1 MRRRAMQMT
10 MGAVAVAVLLLGVP
24 LSGAWIV
31 LALRTTPEGASG
43 HASVIL
49 TVVMTVVALTVIA
62 LLAAYIVAARA
73 SRRISAPLIYLAAE
87 AEQLGSGQVRPR
99 LRTSGI
105 EEIDLVQAELV
116 RSAERVAGRL
126 AAERQFASDAS
137 HQLRTP
143 LTSLSLRLE
152 EIELLSGEEEVRAEA
167 RACVEQVDRL
177 TGVVEDLL
185 KISRRTGGGGTEALN
200 LSDVLEQQREE
211 WEPAFVAAGR
221 ELTLSDEVGLPVLA
235 TPGSLAQVLAT
246 IIENSL
252 RYGQGRTSVS
262 VRSANGGH
270 GVFIDVA
277 DEGEGVDDELAP
289 LVFERSVSGHGS
301 TGVGL
306 ALAKDLVEA
315 DGGRIELSQRRPP
328 VFSVLLNA
336 VPKSLDPNNV
346 LPQGPL
352 VSVGRRRRF

>member
-1 MRRRAMQMT
+1 MRRRALQMT
-10 MGAVAVAVLLLGVP
+10 MGAVAVAVVLLGIP
-24 LSGAWIV
+24 LGGAWMV
-31 LALRTTPEGASG
+31 LAFRTTLAPEDRAQ
-43 HASVIL
+43 VVL
-49 TVVMTVVALTVIA
+49 TVVLTVIILTLVA
-62 LLAAYIVAARA
+62 LAAAYAVAAAA

-99 LRTSGI
+99 LRRSGI

-152 EIELLSGEEEVRAEA
+152 EIELLAGDEEIRNEA
-167 RACVEQVDRL
+167 HACIEQVERL

-185 KISRRTGGGGTEALN
+185 KVSRRTGGGTTEALH
-200 LSDVLEQQREE
+200 LGEVFAQQRDE
-211 WEPAFVAAGR
+211 WGPAFEAAGR
-221 ELTLSDEVGLPVLA
+221 ALVLSDDVDRPVLA
-235 TPGSLAQVLAT
+235 TPGSLAQELAT
-246 IIENSL
+246 VIENSL
-252 RYGQGRTSVS
+252 RYGAGTTTVS

-270 GVFIDVA
+270 GVFIDIA
-277 DEGEGVDDELAP
+277 DEGEGVDDDLAP
-289 LVFERSVSGHGS
+289 TIFERSVSGHGS

-315 DGGRIELSQRRPP
+315 DGGRIELSRRRPP
-328 VFSVLLNA
+328 VFSILLNA
-336 VPKSLDPNNV
+336 VPKSLDPNKV
-346 LPQGPL
+346 LPQGAL

>member
-1 MRRRAMQMT
+1 MRRRALQMT
-10 MGAVAVAVLLLGVP
+10 MGAVAVAVVLLGIP
-24 LSGAWIV
+24 LGGAWMV
-31 LALRTTPEGASG
+31 LAFRTTLAPEDRAQ
-43 HASVIL
+43 VVL
-49 TVVMTVVALTVIA
+49 TVVLTVIILTLVA
-62 LLAAYIVAARA
+62 LAAAYAVAAAA

-99 LRTSGI
+99 LRRSGI

-116 RSAERVAGRL
+116 RVAGRL

-152 EIELLSGEEEVRAEA
+152 EIELLADDEGMRNEA
-167 RACVEQVDRL
+167 RACIEQVERL

-185 KISRRTGGGGTEALN
+185 KVSRRTGGGTTEALH
-200 LSDVLEQQREE
+200 LGEVFAQQRDE
-211 WEPAFVAAGR
+211 WGPAFEAAGR
-221 ELTLSDEVGLPVLA
+221 ALVLSDDVDRPVLA
-235 TPGSLAQVLAT
+235 TPGSLAQELAT
-246 IIENSL
+246 VIENSL
-252 RYGQGRTSVS
+252 RYGAGTTTVS

-270 GVFIDVA
+270 GVFIDIA
-277 DEGEGVDDELAP
+277 DEGEGVDDDLAP
-289 LVFERSVSGHGS
+289 TIFERSVSGHGS

-315 DGGRIELSQRRPP
+315 DGGRIELSRRRPP
-328 VFSVLLNA
+328 VFSILLNS
-336 VPKSLDPNNV
+336 VPKSLDPNKV
-346 LPQGPL
+346 LPQGAL

>member
-1 MRRRAMQMT
+1 MRRRALQMT
-10 MGAVAVAVLLLGVP
+10 MGAVAVAVVLLGIP
-24 LSGAWIV
+24 LGGAWMV
-31 LALRTTPEGASG
+31 LAFRTTLAPDDRAQ
-43 HASVIL
+43 VVL
-49 TVVMTVVALTVIA
+49 TVVLTVIILTLVA
-62 LLAAYIVAARA
+62 LAAAYAVAAAA

-99 LRTSGI
+99 LRRSGI

-152 EIELLSGEEEVRAEA
+152 EIELLADDEEMRNEA
-167 RACVEQVDRL
+167 RACIEQVERL

-185 KISRRTGGGGTEALN
+185 KVSRRTGGGTTEALH
-200 LSDVLEQQREE
+200 LGEVFAQQRDE
-211 WEPAFVAAGR
+211 WGPAFEAAGR
-221 ELTLSDEVGLPVLA
+221 TLVLRDDVDRPVLA
-235 TPGSLAQVLAT
+235 TPGSLAQELAT
-246 IIENSL
+246 VIENSL
-252 RYGQGRTSVS
+252 RYGAGTTTVS

-270 GVFIDVA
+270 GVFIDIA
-277 DEGEGVDDELAP
+277 DEGEGVDDDLAP
-289 LVFERSVSGHGS
+289 TIFERSVSGHGS

-328 VFSVLLNA
+328 VFSILLNS
-336 VPKSLDPNNV
+336 VPKSLDPNKV
-346 LPQGPL
+346 LPQGAL

>member
-1 MRRRAMQMT
+1 MRRYAMT
-10 MGAVAVAVLLLGVP
+10 MTMSAVSVAVLLLGLP
-24 LSGAWIV
+24 LGGAWIAS
-31 LALRTTPEGASG
+31 ALRSAGSG
-43 HASVIL
+43 DRVVIIGTVIL
-49 TVVMTVVALTVIA
+49 TVLVLTGTALTAASVVASRV
-62 LLAAYIVAARA
+62 

-99 LRTSGI
+99 LRSSGI

-116 RSAERVAGRL
+116 RSAERVAGRI

-152 EIELLSGEEEVRAEA
+152 EIELLAGEEEVRAEA
-167 RACVEQVDRL
+167 HACLEQVERL

-185 KISRRTGGGGTEALN
+185 KVSRRSGGGTTEALH
-200 LSDVLEQQREE
+200 LKDIFAQQREE
-211 WEPAFVAAGR
+211 WEPAFEQAGR
-221 ELTLSDEVGLPVLA
+221 TITFSDEISHPVLA

-246 IIENSL
+246 VIENSL
-252 RYGQGRTSVS
+252 RYGAGTTSVS
-262 VRSANGGH
+262 VRGANGGH
-270 GVFIDVA
+270 AVFIDIA
-277 DEGEGVDDELAP
+277 DEGEGVA
-289 LVFERSVSGHGS
+289 VFERHVSGYGS

-315 DGGRIELSQRRPP
+315 DGGRIELSQRSPA
-328 VFSVLLNA
+328 VFSILLNA

-346 LPQGPL
+346 LPQGAL

>member
-1 MRRRAMQMT
+1 MRRRAMEMT
-10 MGAVAVAVLLLGVP
+10 MVTVLVAVGLLGIPLGGVWVVLAMRTTAGAEDRLQVVLMVVATLLVLTAVALVA
-24 LSGAWIV
+24 AF
-31 LALRTTPEGASG
+31 
-43 HASVIL
+43 
-49 TVVMTVVALTVIA
+49 VVAAKV
-62 LLAAYIVAARA
+62 

-99 LRTSGI
+99 LRSSGI

-152 EIELLSGEEEVRAEA
+152 EIELLTDDEDMRNEA
-167 RACVEQVDRL
+167 RACIEQVERL

-185 KISRRTGGGGTEALN
+185 KVSRRTGGGTTEALH
-200 LSDVLEQQREE
+200 LGEVFAQQRDE
-211 WEPAFVAAGR
+211 WGPAFEAAGR
-221 ELTLSDEVGLPVLA
+221 ALVLSDDVDRPVLA
-235 TPGSLAQVLAT
+235 TPGSLAQELAT
-246 IIENSL
+246 VIENSL
-252 RYGQGRTSVS
+252 RYGAGTTTVS

-270 GVFIDVA
+270 GVFIDIA
-277 DEGEGVDDELAP
+277 DEGEGVDDDLAP
-289 LVFERSVSGHGS
+289 TIFERSVSGHGS

-315 DGGRIELSQRRPP
+315 DGGRIELSRRRPP
-328 VFSVLLNA
+328 VFSILLNS
-336 VPKSLDPNNV
+336 VPKSLDPNKV
-346 LPQGPL
+346 LPQGAL

>member
-1 MRRRAMQMT
+1 M
-10 MGAVAVAVLLLGVP
+10 
-24 LSGAWIV
+24 
-31 LALRTTPEGASG
+31 AS
-43 HASVIL
+43 
-49 TVVMTVVALTVIA
+49 
-62 LLAAYIVAARA
+62 RA

-99 LRTSGI
+99 LRSSGI

-116 RSAERVAGRL
+116 RSAERVAGRI

-152 EIELLSGEEEVRAEA
+152 EIELLAGEEEVRAEA
-167 RACVEQVDRL
+167 HACLEQVERL

-185 KISRRTGGGGTEALN
+185 KVSRRTGGGTTEALH
-200 LSDVLEQQREE
+200 LKDIFAQQREE
-211 WEPAFVAAGR
+211 WEPAFEQVGR
-221 ELTLSDEVGLPVLA
+221 TITFRDEIGQPVLA

-246 IIENSL
+246 VVENSL
-252 RYGQGRTSVS
+252 RYGAGATSVN

-270 GVFIDVA
+270 AVFIDIA
-277 DEGEGVDDELAP
+277 DEGEGVAEDIAP
-289 LVFERSVSGHGS
+289 HVFERHVSGYGS

-315 DGGRIELSQRRPP
+315 DGGRIELSQRKPAI
-328 VFSVLLNA
+328 FSILLNA

-346 LPQGPL
+346 LPQGAL

>member
-1 MRRRAMQMT
+1 MRRRALQMT
-10 MGAVAVAVLLLGVP
+10 MGAVAVAVVLLGIP
-24 LSGAWIV
+24 LGGAWMV
-31 LALRTTPEGASG
+31 LAFRTTLAPEDRAQ
-43 HASVIL
+43 VVL
-49 TVVMTVVALTVIA
+49 TVVLTVIILTLVA
-62 LLAAYIVAARA
+62 LAAAYAVAAAA

-99 LRTSGI
+99 LRRSGI

-152 EIELLSGEEEVRAEA
+152 EIELLADDEEMRNEA
-167 RACVEQVDRL
+167 RACIEQVERL

-185 KISRRTGGGGTEALN
+185 KVSRRTGGGTTEALH
-200 LSDVLEQQREE
+200 LGEVFAQQRDE
-211 WEPAFVAAGR
+211 WGPAFEAAGR
-221 ELTLSDEVGLPVLA
+221 ALVLSDDVDRPVLA
-235 TPGSLAQVLAT
+235 TPGSLAQELAT
-246 IIENSL
+246 VIENSL
-252 RYGQGRTSVS
+252 RYGAGTTTVS

-270 GVFIDVA
+270 GVFIDIA

-289 LVFERSVSGHGS
+289 HIFERSVSGHGS

-315 DGGRIELSQRRPP
+315 DGGRIELTARRPP
-328 VFSVLLNA
+328 VFSVLLAA
-336 VPKSLDPNNV
+336 VPRSLDPNTV
-346 LPQGPL
+346 LPKGAI

>member
-1 MRRRAMQMT
+1 MRRRALQMT
-10 MGAVAVAVLLLGVP
+10 MAAVLVAVVLLGIPLGAATIFYAARSAPDDLERWRTVF
-24 LSGAWIV
+24 SVVTVGTA
-31 LALRTTPEGASG
+31 LA
-43 HASVIL
+43 I
-49 TVVMTVVALTVIA
+49 IA
-62 LLAAYIVAARA
+62 LAAAYIVAAKV

-99 LRTSGI
+99 VRVSGI

-152 EIELLSGEEEVRAEA
+152 EIEIIADDEEVRAGA
-167 RACVEQVDRL
+167 HACLEQVERL
-177 TGVVEDLL
+177 TGVVDDLL
-185 KISRRTGGGGTEALN
+185 KVSRRSGGGTTEALH
-200 LSDVLEQQREE
+200 LADLFAQQQEE
-211 WEPAFVAAGR
+211 WGPAFAEAGR
-221 ELTLSDEVGLPVLA
+221 ELVLTDAIGQPVLA
-235 TPGSLAQVLAT
+235 SPGSLAQVLAT

-252 RYGQGRTSVS
+252 RYGAGTTTVS

-270 GVFIDVA
+270 GVFIDIA
-277 DEGEGVDDELAP
+277 DEGEGVAEDIAP
-289 LVFERSVSGHGS
+289 HVFERHVSGYGS

-315 DGGRIELSQRRPP
+315 DGGRIELSQRSPA
-328 VFSVLLNA
+328 VFSILLNA

-346 LPQGPL
+346 LPQGAL

>member
-10 MGAVAVAVLLLGVP
+10 MGAVLVAVLILGAP
-24 LSGAWIV
+24 LGGAWV
-31 LALRTTPEGASG
+31 SLAMRSTQDSEDRLQ
-43 HASVIL
+43 VVL
-49 TVVMTVVALTVIA
+49 TVVLTIVALTA
-62 LLAAYIVAARA
+62 LALVAAYVVAARA

-99 LRTSGI
+99 LRRSGI

-152 EIELLSGEEEVRAEA
+152 EIELLAGDEETRAEA
-167 RACVEQVDRL
+167 RACIEQVDRL
-177 TGVVEDLL
+177 TGVVQDLL
-185 KISRRTGGGGTEALN
+185 RVSRRTGGGSTEALH
-200 LSDVLEQQREE
+200 LTDVFDQQREE
-211 WEPAFVAAGR
+211 WEPSFQAAGR
-221 ELTLSDEVGLPVLA
+221 QIVLRDEVGLPVLA

-246 IIENSL
+246 VIENSL
-252 RYGQGRTSVS
+252 RYGAGTTSVS
-262 VRSANGGH
+262 VRSAKGGH

-277 DEGEGVDDELAP
+277 DEGEGVSDELAP
-289 LVFERSVSGHGS
+289 TVFERSVSGHGS

-328 VFSVLLNA
+328 VFSILLNA
-336 VPKSLDPNNV
+336 VPKSLDPNKV
-346 LPQGPL
+346 LPQGAL
-352 VSVGRRRRF
+352 VSVGRRGRF

>member
-1 MRRRAMQMT
+1 MRRRALQMT
-10 MGAVAVAVLLLGVP
+10 MGAVAVAVVLLGIP
-24 LSGAWIV
+24 LGGAWMV
-31 LALRTTPEGASG
+31 LAFRTTLAPEDRAQ
-43 HASVIL
+43 VVL
-49 TVVMTVVALTVIA
+49 TVVLTVIILTLVA
-62 LLAAYIVAARA
+62 LAAAYAVAAAA

-99 LRTSGI
+99 LRRSGI

-152 EIELLSGEEEVRAEA
+152 EIELLADDEEMRNEA
-167 RACVEQVDRL
+167 RACIEQVERL

-185 KISRRTGGGGTEALN
+185 KVSRRTGGGTTEALH
-200 LSDVLEQQREE
+200 LGEVFAQQRDE
-211 WEPAFVAAGR
+211 WGPAFEAAGR
-221 ELTLSDEVGLPVLA
+221 ALVLRDDVDRTVLA
-235 TPGSLAQVLAT
+235 TPGSLAQELAT
-246 IIENSL
+246 VIENSL
-252 RYGQGRTSVS
+252 RYGAGTTTVS

-270 GVFIDVA
+270 GVFIDIA
-277 DEGEGVDDELAP
+277 DEGEGVDDDLAP
-289 LVFERSVSGHGS
+289 TIFERSVSGHGS

-315 DGGRIELSQRRPP
+315 DGGRIELSRRRPP
-328 VFSVLLNA
+328 VFSILLNS
-336 VPKSLDPNNV
+336 VPKSLDPNKV
-346 LPQGPL
+346 LPQGAL

>member
-1 MRRRAMQMT
+1 MRRRAMEMT
-10 MGAVAVAVLLLGVP
+10 TAAVVAVILILGVP
-24 LSGAWIV
+24 LGGAWILQVIRDTPADTENRLHVILPVVLSVLTLTV
-31 LALRTTPEGASG
+31 LAF
-43 HASVIL
+43 
-49 TVVMTVVALTVIA
+49 VIA
-62 LLAAYIVAARA
+62 TMVAFRV

-99 LRTSGI
+99 IRKSGI

-116 RSAERVAGRL
+116 RSSERMAGRL

-143 LTSLSLRLE
+143 LTSLTLRLE
-152 EIELLSGEEEVRAEA
+152 EIELISSEQEVREEA
-167 RACVEQVDRL
+167 HACLEQVERL

-185 KISRRTGGGGTEALN
+185 KVSRRSGGTTEV
-200 LSDVLEQQREE
+200 LSLSEMFERLRDE
-211 WEPAFVAAGR
+211 WAPHFAAAER
-221 ELTLSDEVGLPVLA
+221 SLVFTDESALPVLA

-246 IIENSL
+246 VIENSL
-252 RYGQGRTSVS
+252 RYGAGTTTVTA
-262 VRSANGGH
+262 RSANGGH
-270 GVFIDVA
+270 AVFIDIG
-277 DEGEGVDDELAP
+277 DEGPGVSTELAP
-289 LVFERSVSGHGS
+289 DIFERHVSGHGS

-315 DGGRIELSQRRPP
+315 DGGKISLGQLSPP

-336 VPKSLDPNNV
+336 VPRSLDPDNV
-346 LPQGPL
+346 MPPGAL

>member
-1 MRRRAMQMT
+1 MRRYAMT
-10 MGAVAVAVLLLGVP
+10 MTMSAVSVAVLLLGLP
-24 LSGAWIV
+24 LGGAWV
-31 LALRTTPEGASG
+31 VSALRAAGSG
-43 HASVIL
+43 NRVTIIGTVVLTVLVLTGTALTAASV
-49 TVVMTVVALTVIA
+49 
-62 LLAAYIVAARA
+62 VAARV

-99 LRTSGI
+99 LRSSGI

-116 RSAERVAGRL
+116 RSAERVAGRI

-152 EIELLSGEEEVRAEA
+152 EIELFAGEEEVRTEA
-167 RACVEQVDRL
+167 HACLEQVERL

-185 KISRRTGGGGTEALN
+185 KVSRRSGGGTTEALH
-200 LSDVLEQQREE
+200 LKDTFAQQREE
-211 WEPAFVAAGR
+211 WEPAFEQAGR
-221 ELTLSDEVGLPVLA
+221 TITFSDQISHPVLA

-246 IIENSL
+246 VVENSL
-252 RYGQGRTSVS
+252 RYGAGATTVS
-262 VRSANGGH
+262 VRGANGGH
-270 GVFIDVA
+270 AVFIDIA
-277 DEGEGVDDELAP
+277 DEGEGVAEDIAP
-289 LVFERSVSGHGS
+289 YVFERHVSGYGS

-315 DGGRIELSQRRPP
+315 DGGRIELSQRSPA
-328 VFSVLLNA
+328 VFSILLNA

-346 LPQGPL
+346 LPQGAL

>member
-1 MRRRAMQMT
+1 MRRRALQMT
-10 MGAVAVAVLLLGVP
+10 MAAVLVAVVLLGIPLGAATIFYAARSAPDDLERWRTVF
-24 LSGAWIV
+24 SVVTVGTA
-31 LALRTTPEGASG
+31 LA
-43 HASVIL
+43 I
-49 TVVMTVVALTVIA
+49 IA
-62 LLAAYIVAARA
+62 LAAAYIVAAKV

-99 LRTSGI
+99 VRVSGI

-152 EIELLSGEEEVRAEA
+152 EIEIIADDEEVRAGA
-167 RACVEQVDRL
+167 HACLEQVERL
-177 TGVVEDLL
+177 TGVVDDLL
-185 KISRRTGGGGTEALN
+185 KVSRRSGGGTTEALH
-200 LSDVLEQQREE
+200 LADLFAQQHEE
-211 WEPAFVAAGR
+211 WGPAFAEAGR
-221 ELTLSDEVGLPVLA
+221 ELVLTDAIGQPVLA
-235 TPGSLAQVLAT
+235 SPGSLAQVLAT

-252 RYGQGRTSVS
+252 RYGAGTTTVS

-270 GVFIDVA
+270 GVFIDIA
-277 DEGEGVDDELAP
+277 DEGPGVDDDLAP
-289 LVFERSVSGHGS
+289 TIFERAVSGHGS

-306 ALAKDLVEA
+306 ALARNPIEA

-336 VPKSLDPNNV
+336 VPKSLDPNKV
-346 LPQGPL
+346 LPQGAL

>member
-1 MRRRAMQMT
+1 MRRRALQMT
-10 MGAVAVAVLLLGVP
+10 MGAVAVAVVLLGIP
-24 LSGAWIV
+24 LGGAWIV
-31 LALRTTPEGASG
+31 LAFRTTLAPDDRAQ
-43 HASVIL
+43 VVL
-49 TVVMTVVALTVIA
+49 TVVLTVIILTLVA
-62 LLAAYIVAARA
+62 LAAAYAVAAAA

-99 LRTSGI
+99 LRRSGI

-152 EIELLSGEEEVRAEA
+152 EIELLADDEEMRNEA
-167 RACVEQVDRL
+167 HACIEQVERL

-185 KISRRTGGGGTEALN
+185 KVSRRTGGGTTEALH
-200 LSDVLEQQREE
+200 LGEVFAQQRDE
-211 WEPAFVAAGR
+211 WGPAFEAAGR
-221 ELTLSDEVGLPVLA
+221 ALVLSDDVDRPVLA
-235 TPGSLAQVLAT
+235 TPGSLAQELAT
-246 IIENSL
+246 VIENSL
-252 RYGQGRTSVS
+252 RYGAGTTTVS

-270 GVFIDVA
+270 GVFIDIA
-277 DEGEGVDDELAP
+277 DEGEGVDDDLAP
-289 LVFERSVSGHGS
+289 TIFERSVSGHGS

-315 DGGRIELSQRRPP
+315 DGGRIELSRRRPP
-328 VFSVLLNA
+328 VFSILLNS
-336 VPKSLDPNNV
+336 VPKSLDPNKV
-346 LPQGPL
+346 LPQGAL

>member
-1 MRRRAMQMT
+1 MRRRVMLMT
-10 MGAVAVAVLLLGVP
+10 MGAVTVAVVLLGVP
-24 LSGAWIV
+24 LGSAWV
-31 LALRTTPEGASG
+31 LLALRLTREAEDQVQIIVTMVLA
-43 HASVIL
+43 IL
-49 TVVMTVVALTVIA
+49 GLALVAVVTAYVVATKG
-62 LLAAYIVAARA
+62 
-73 SRRISAPLIYLAAE
+73 SRRIQAPLIYLAAE

-143 LTSLSLRLE
+143 LTSLELRLE
-152 EIELLSGEEEVRAEA
+152 EIEMIAEQEEVRQEA
-167 RACVEQVDRL
+167 RACIEQVDRL

-185 KISRRTGGGGTEALN
+185 KVSRRKGGGSTEALR
-200 LSDVLEQQREE
+200 LVDVLEQQREE
-211 WEPAFVAAGR
+211 WEPAFRAAGR
-221 ELTLSDEVGLPVLA
+221 RLVMSDEVGVPVLA
-235 TPGSLAQVLAT
+235 TPGSLTQVLAT
-246 IIENSL
+246 CLENSL
-252 RYGQGRTSVS
+252 RYGAGTTTVS

-270 GVFIDVA
+270 GVFIDIT
-277 DEGEGVDDELAP
+277 DEGPGVDDELAP
-289 LVFERSVSGHGS
+289 TIFERAVSGHGS

-306 ALAKDLVEA
+306 ALARNLIEA

-328 VFSVLLNA
+328 VFSVLLSS
-336 VPKSLDPNNV
+336 VPKTLDPDKV
-346 LPQGPL
+346 LPQGAL

>member
-1 MRRRAMQMT
+1 MT
-10 MGAVAVAVLLLGVP
+10 MGAVAVAVVLLGIP
-24 LSGAWIV
+24 LGGAWMV
-31 LALRTTPEGASG
+31 LAFRTTLASEDR
-43 HASVIL
+43 AQVVL
-49 TVVMTVVALTVIA
+49 TVVLTVIILTLVA
-62 LLAAYIVAARA
+62 LAAAYAVAAAA

-99 LRTSGI
+99 LRRSGI

-152 EIELLSGEEEVRAEA
+152 EIELLADDEGMRNEA
-167 RACVEQVDRL
+167 RACIEQVERL

-185 KISRRTGGGGTEALN
+185 KVSRRTGGGTTEALH
-200 LSDVLEQQREE
+200 LGEVFAQQRDE
-211 WEPAFVAAGR
+211 WGPAFEAAGR
-221 ELTLSDEVGLPVLA
+221 ALVLSDDVDRPVLA
-235 TPGSLAQVLAT
+235 TPGSLAQELAT
-246 IIENSL
+246 VIENSL
-252 RYGQGRTSVS
+252 RYGAGTTTVS

-270 GVFIDVA
+270 GVFIDIA

-289 LVFERSVSGHGS
+289 TIFERSVSGHGS

-315 DGGRIELSQRRPP
+315 DGGRIELSRRRPP
-328 VFSVLLNA
+328 VFSILLNS
-336 VPKSLDPNNV
+336 VPKSLDPNKV
-346 LPQGPL
+346 LPQGAL

>member
-1 MRRRAMQMT
+1 MRRYAMT
-10 MGAVAVAVLLLGVP
+10 MTMSAVSVAVLLLGVP
-24 LSGAWIV
+24 LGGAWIV
-31 LALRTTPEGASG
+31 SALRSAGSG
-43 HASVIL
+43 NRVTIIGTVIL
-49 TVVMTVVALTVIA
+49 TVLVLTGTALTAASVVASRV
-62 LLAAYIVAARA
+62 

-99 LRTSGI
+99 LRSSGI

-152 EIELLSGEEEVRAEA
+152 EIELLADDEGMRNEA
-167 RACVEQVDRL
+167 RACIEQVERL

-185 KISRRTGGGGTEALN
+185 KVSRRTGGGTTEALH
-200 LSDVLEQQREE
+200 LGEVFAQQRDE
-211 WEPAFVAAGR
+211 WGPAFEAAGR
-221 ELTLSDEVGLPVLA
+221 ALVLSDDVDRPVLA
-235 TPGSLAQVLAT
+235 TPGSLAQELAT
-246 IIENSL
+246 VIENSL
-252 RYGQGRTSVS
+252 RYGAGTTTVS

-270 GVFIDVA
+270 GVFIDIA
-277 DEGEGVDDELAP
+277 DEGEGVDDDLAP
-289 LVFERSVSGHGS
+289 TIFERSVSGHGS

-315 DGGRIELSQRRPP
+315 DGGRIELSRRRPP
-328 VFSVLLNA
+328 VFSILLNA
-336 VPKSLDPNNV
+336 VPKSLDPNKV
-346 LPQGPL
+346 LPQGAL

>member
-1 MRRRAMQMT
+1 MRKRAMQMT
-10 MGAVAVAVLLLGVP
+10 MITVAVAVIVLGVP
-24 LSGAWIV
+24 LGAGWLVMASRLSGSSSERLENV
-31 LALRTTPEGASG
+31 
-43 HASVIL
+43 L
-49 TVVMTVVALTVIA
+49 TVAGTVV
-62 LLAAYIVAARA
+62 LLAAVSLVAAFVVAARA
-73 SRRISAPLIYLAAE
+73 SRRLSAPLIYLAAE

-152 EIELLSGEEEVRAEA
+152 EIELLAGEEEVRAEA
-167 RACVEQVDRL
+167 HACLEQVERL

-185 KISRRTGGGGTEALN
+185 KLSRRSGGGTEALH
-200 LSDVLEQQREE
+200 LPDVLGQQREE
-211 WEPAFVAAGR
+211 WGPAYAAAGR
-221 ELTLSDEVGLPVLA
+221 ELVFRDEVGLPVLA

-246 IIENSL
+246 LIENSL
-252 RYGQGRTSVS
+252 RYGDGTTTVS
-262 VRSANGGH
+262 VRSAKGTH

-277 DEGEGVDDELAP
+277 DEGPGVDDEIAP
-289 LVFERSVSGHGS
+289 RVFERAVSGHGS

-328 VFSVLLNA
+328 VFSVLLKA
-336 VPKSLDPNNV
+336 VPKSLDPKNV
-346 LPQGPL
+346 MPQGAI
-352 VSVGRRRRF
+352 VSVGRRRRRF

>member
-1 MRRRAMQMT
+1 MRRRALQMT
-10 MGAVAVAVLLLGVP
+10 MGAVAVAVVLLGIP
-24 LSGAWIV
+24 LGGAWMV
-31 LALRTTPEGASG
+31 LAFRTTLAPDDRAQ
-43 HASVIL
+43 VVL
-49 TVVMTVVALTVIA
+49 TVVLTVIILTLVA
-62 LLAAYIVAARA
+62 LAAAYAVAAAA

-99 LRTSGI
+99 LRRSGI

-152 EIELLSGEEEVRAEA
+152 EIELLTDDEDMRNEA
-167 RACVEQVDRL
+167 RACIEQVERL

-185 KISRRTGGGGTEALN
+185 KVSRRTGGGTTEALH
-200 LSDVLEQQREE
+200 LGEVFAQQRDE
-211 WEPAFVAAGR
+211 WGPVFEAAGR
-221 ELTLSDEVGLPVLA
+221 ALVLSDDVDRPVLA
-235 TPGSLAQVLAT
+235 TPGSLAQELAT
-246 IIENSL
+246 VIENSL
-252 RYGQGRTSVS
+252 RYGAGTTTVS

-270 GVFIDVA
+270 GVFIDIA
-277 DEGEGVDDELAP
+277 DEGEGVDDDLAP
-289 LVFERSVSGHGS
+289 TIFERSVSGHGS

-315 DGGRIELSQRRPP
+315 DGGRIELSRRRPP
-328 VFSVLLNA
+328 VFSILLNS
-336 VPKSLDPNNV
+336 VPKSLDPNKV
-346 LPQGPL
+346 LPQGAL

>member
-1 MRRRAMQMT
+1 MRRRALQMT
-10 MGAVAVAVLLLGVP
+10 MGAVAVAVVLLGIP
-24 LSGAWIV
+24 LGGAWMV
-31 LALRTTPEGASG
+31 LAFRTTLASEDR
-43 HASVIL
+43 AQVVL
-49 TVVMTVVALTVIA
+49 TVVLTVIILTLVA
-62 LLAAYIVAARA
+62 LAAAYAVAAAA

-99 LRTSGI
+99 LRRSGI

-152 EIELLSGEEEVRAEA
+152 EIELLADDEGMRNEA
-167 RACVEQVDRL
+167 RACIEQVERL

-185 KISRRTGGGGTEALN
+185 KVSRRTGGGTTEALH
-200 LSDVLEQQREE
+200 LDEVFAQQRAE
-211 WEPAFVAAGR
+211 WGPAFEAAGR
-221 ELTLSDEVGLPVLA
+221 ALVLSDDVDRPVLA
-235 TPGSLAQVLAT
+235 TPGSLAQELAT
-246 IIENSL
+246 VIENSL
-252 RYGQGRTSVS
+252 RYGAGTTTVS

-270 GVFIDVA
+270 GVFIDIA
-277 DEGEGVDDELAP
+277 DEGEGVDDDLAP
-289 LVFERSVSGHGS
+289 TIFERSVSGHGS

-315 DGGRIELSQRRPP
+315 DGGRIELSRRRPP
-328 VFSVLLNA
+328 VFSILLNS
-336 VPKSLDPNNV
+336 VPKSLDPNKV
-346 LPQGPL
+346 LPQGAL

>member
-1 MRRRAMQMT
+1 MRRRALQMT
-10 MGAVAVAVLLLGVP
+10 MAAVLVAVVLLGIPLGAATIFYAARSAPDDLERWRTVF
-24 LSGAWIV
+24 SVVTVGTA
-31 LALRTTPEGASG
+31 LA
-43 HASVIL
+43 I
-49 TVVMTVVALTVIA
+49 IA
-62 LLAAYIVAARA
+62 LAAAYIVAAKV

-99 LRTSGI
+99 VRVSGI

-152 EIELLSGEEEVRAEA
+152 EIEIIADDEEVRAGA
-167 RACVEQVDRL
+167 HACLEQVERL
-177 TGVVEDLL
+177 TGVVDDLL
-185 KISRRTGGGGTEALN
+185 KVSRRSGGGTTEALH
-200 LSDVLEQQREE
+200 LADLFAQQHEE
-211 WEPAFVAAGR
+211 WGPAFAEAGR
-221 ELTLSDEVGLPVLA
+221 ELVLSDAIGQPVLA
-235 TPGSLAQVLAT
+235 SPGSLAQVLAT

-252 RYGQGRTSVS
+252 RYGAGTTTVS

-270 GVFIDVA
+270 GVFIDIA

-289 LVFERSVSGHGS
+289 HIFERSVSGHGS

-315 DGGRIELSQRRPP
+315 DGGRIELTARRPP
-328 VFSVLLNA
+328 VFSVLLAA
-336 VPKSLDPNNV
+336 VPRSLDPNTV
-346 LPQGPL
+346 LPKGAI

>member
-1 MRRRAMQMT
+1 MRRRALQMT
-10 MGAVAVAVLLLGVP
+10 MGAVAVAVVLLGIP
-24 LSGAWIV
+24 LGGAWMV
-31 LALRTTPEGASG
+31 LAFRTTLAPEDRAQ
-43 HASVIL
+43 VVL
-49 TVVMTVVALTVIA
+49 TVVLTVIVLTLVA
-62 LLAAYIVAARA
+62 LAAAYAVAAAA

-99 LRTSGI
+99 LRRSGI

-152 EIELLSGEEEVRAEA
+152 EIELLADDEGMRNEA
-167 RACVEQVDRL
+167 RACIEQVERL

-185 KISRRTGGGGTEALN
+185 KVSRRTGGGTTEALH
-200 LSDVLEQQREE
+200 LGEVFAQQRDE
-211 WEPAFVAAGR
+211 WGPAFEAAGR
-221 ELTLSDEVGLPVLA
+221 ALVLSDDVDRPVLA
-235 TPGSLAQVLAT
+235 TPGSLAQELAT
-246 IIENSL
+246 VIENSL
-252 RYGQGRTSVS
+252 RYGAGTTTVS

-270 GVFIDVA
+270 GVFIDIA
-277 DEGEGVDDELAP
+277 DEGEGVDDDLAP
-289 LVFERSVSGHGS
+289 TIFERSVSGHGS

-328 VFSVLLNA
+328 VFSILLNS
-336 VPKSLDPNNV
+336 VPKSLDPNKV
-346 LPQGPL
+346 LPQGAL

>member
-1 MRRRAMQMT
+1 MRRRALQMT
-10 MGAVAVAVLLLGVP
+10 MGAVAVAVVLLGIP
-24 LSGAWIV
+24 LGGAWMV
-31 LALRTTPEGASG
+31 LAFRTTLASEDR
-43 HASVIL
+43 AQVVL
-49 TVVMTVVALTVIA
+49 TVVLTVIILTLVA
-62 LLAAYIVAARA
+62 LAAAYAVAAAA

-99 LRTSGI
+99 LRRSGI

-152 EIELLSGEEEVRAEA
+152 EIELLADDEGMRNEA
-167 RACVEQVDRL
+167 RACIEQVERL

-185 KISRRTGGGGTEALN
+185 KVSRRTGGGTTEALH
-200 LSDVLEQQREE
+200 LDEVFAQQRAE
-211 WEPAFVAAGR
+211 WGPAFEAAGR
-221 ELTLSDEVGLPVLA
+221 ALVLSDDVDRPVLA
-235 TPGSLAQVLAT
+235 TPGSLAQELAT
-246 IIENSL
+246 VIENSL
-252 RYGQGRTSVS
+252 RYGAGTTTVS

-270 GVFIDVA
+270 GVFIDIA

-289 LVFERSVSGHGS
+289 TIFERSVSGHGS

-315 DGGRIELSQRRPP
+315 DGGHIELSRRRPP
-328 VFSVLLNA
+328 VFSILLNS
-336 VPKSLDPNNV
+336 VPKSLDPNKV
-346 LPQGPL
+346 LPQGAL

>member
-1 MRRRAMQMT
+1 MRRRALQMT
-10 MGAVAVAVLLLGVP
+10 MGAVAVAVVLLGIP
-24 LSGAWIV
+24 LGGAWMV
-31 LALRTTPEGASG
+31 LAFRTTLAPEDRAQ
-43 HASVIL
+43 VVL
-49 TVVMTVVALTVIA
+49 TVVLTVIILTLVA
-62 LLAAYIVAARA
+62 LAAAYAVAAAA

-99 LRTSGI
+99 LRRSGI

-152 EIELLSGEEEVRAEA
+152 EIELLADDEGMRNEA
-167 RACVEQVDRL
+167 RACIEQVERL

-185 KISRRTGGGGTEALN
+185 KVSRRTGGGTTEALH
-200 LSDVLEQQREE
+200 LGEVFAQQRDE
-211 WEPAFVAAGR
+211 WGPAFEAAGR
-221 ELTLSDEVGLPVLA
+221 ALVLSDDVDRPVLA
-235 TPGSLAQVLAT
+235 TPGSLAQELAT
-246 IIENSL
+246 VIENSL
-252 RYGQGRTSVS
+252 RYGAGTTTVS

-270 GVFIDVA
+270 GVFIDIA
-277 DEGEGVDDELAP
+277 DEGEGVDDDLAP
-289 LVFERSVSGHGS
+289 TIFERSVSGHGS

-315 DGGRIELSQRRPP
+315 DGGRIELSRRRPP
-328 VFSVLLNA
+328 VFSILLNS
-336 VPKSLDPNNV
+336 VPKSLDPNKV
-346 LPQGPL
+346 LPQGAL